1 MAAPS
6 ISIYANCFGCKENL
20 PNQSA
25 HMHFGGGCLY
35 EYEEEKEEKEEKEL
49 NKIEK
54 KKLTTTLPK
63 LPKTTKTTNG
73 IHH

>member
-1 MAAPS
+1 MAAS
-6 ISIYANCFGCKENL
+6 SIYANCFGCKENL

-35 EYEEEKEEKEEKEL
+35 EYKEDEDKDEEKS

-54 KKLTTTLPK
+54 KTPGQQHTKPK
-63 LPKTTKTTNG
+63 PKQKSKSNG
-73 IHH
+73 THH